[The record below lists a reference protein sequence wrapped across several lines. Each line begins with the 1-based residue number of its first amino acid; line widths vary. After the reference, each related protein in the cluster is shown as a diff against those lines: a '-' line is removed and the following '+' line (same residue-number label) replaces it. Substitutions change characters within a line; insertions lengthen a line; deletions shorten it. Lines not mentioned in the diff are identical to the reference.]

1 MTWGNAWYRGIMNM
15 TYRPEKDLDEQLRT
29 AAFIT
34 RRSKQSILDEAL
46 RDWLDTK
53 GKAALVAYRADQR
66 RGQSR

>member
-1 MTWGNAWYRGIMNM
+1 MAM
-15 TYRPEKDLDEQLRT
+15 TYRPPEDLDEQLRNV
-29 AAFIT
+29 AFVT
-34 RRSKQSILDEAL
+34 RRTKQSILDEAL